1 MNRWALPFRH
11 LLLLPHMTLP
21 QPYAIILDDHPL
33 VGRGMS
39 QYLQSIHPEL
49 NVRVAALW
57 VDVQQLIAASGCPM
71 MLVADVWLAD
81 SNSLTALAQWRTQ
94 CPGTP
99 WLAISGDDDP
109 LMQQRVRSAGAQG
122 FVHKQALPE
131 VFGRAFATVLAGGQ
145 WYERATEPE
154 RADYLPR
161 EWTVSPGELGLT
173 PRQGEILALVL
184 RGLPNKRIALMLT
197 LSESTVKEHLTGI
210 FERLGVRSRVEIL
223 THLRGRRID
232 VSPTLG
238 TNTKREQSSTNE

>member
-1 MNRWALPFRH
+1 MNNWALPFQH
-11 LLLLPHMTLP
+11 LLLLPHMPLP

-49 NVRVAALW
+49 TIHVATVWA
-57 VDVQQLIAASGCPM
+57 DVQQLIAANGCPL

-81 SNSLTALAQWRTQ
+81 SNSLNALAQWRTE

-109 LMQQRVRSAGAQG
+109 LIQHRVRSAGAQG
-122 FVHKQALPE
+122 FVHKQASPDI
-131 VFGRAFATVLAGGQ
+131 FRQAFATVMSGGA
-145 WYERATEPE
+145 WYERAVEP
-154 RADYLPR
+154 DKTNYLPR
-161 EWTVSPGELGLT
+161 EWTVSPSELGLT

-210 FERLGVRSRVEIL
+210 FERLGVKTRVEVL
-223 THLRGRRID
+223 THLRGRRLLLQD
-232 VSPTLG
+232 S
-238 TNTKREQSSTNE
+238 